1 MYVCEVQGGLIRA
14 RASEIQQ
21 QHYLFITQFSKNG
34 TFICV
39 TYRPPQLKR
48 MNGQLLSVLLQFL
61 QFPIEILS
69 HSDSLIDLFI
79 YSFIYLV
86 RTAEQHEQNADV
98 HKIAGGKVESVLSPP
113 PTLTPS
119 SCKSS
124 ISVYT
129 QWILDLFRL

>member
-21 QHYLFITQFSKNG
+21 KHYLFITQFSKNG

-39 TYRPPQLKR
+39 SYRPPQLKG

-69 HSDSLIDLFI
+69 YSDSLIDLFHI
-79 YSFIYLV
+79 
-86 RTAEQHEQNADV
+86 
-98 HKIAGGKVESVLSPP
+98 
-113 PTLTPS
+113 
-119 SCKSS
+119 
-124 ISVYT
+124 
-129 QWILDLFRL
+129 